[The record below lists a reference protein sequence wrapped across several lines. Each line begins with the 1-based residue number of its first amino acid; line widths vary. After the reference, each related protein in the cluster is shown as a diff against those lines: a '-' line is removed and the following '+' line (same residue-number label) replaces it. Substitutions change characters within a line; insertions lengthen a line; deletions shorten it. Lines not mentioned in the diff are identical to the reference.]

1 MIEASGQPHENLCTA
16 CFTGD
21 YPIALPDSTLL
32 GKQFL
37 EVLPGLE
44 TPMPGGL
51 DIEGVTTGVA
61 GGAADALSRP

>member
-1 MIEASGQPHENLCTA
+1 LCTA

-44 TPMPGGL
+44 TPTPAGF
-51 DIEGVTTGVA
+51 DVEGVDTGVS